1 VSETYKNAELNA
13 AASLRIT
20 TSGRVGIFQLNRP
33 DKLNSIS
40 SEVLQG
46 LKRGLDEFERSLDVR
61 AVLICATGPHFSTGA
76 DLDEVEKFRTD
87 PDTLRAFLELGLG
100 FQNSLENS
108 RLPIVAAVQGLC
120 LAGGLEML
128 LTCDVVFC
136 GSSARFGDQHA
147 RFGLLP
153 GWGGSQRLPRIV
165 GLRSSL
171 DLMFSGCWIDAP
183 TAREWGL
190 VNHVVEDAK
199 LLEEATAYCEKLS
212 KFSSQGLAAMK
223 RLARTGLEMDLSDAL
238 DLETTLALDVLRNKD
253 VEEGLSAF
261 KTRRTPDFR

>member
-1 VSETYKNAELNA
+1 MSETHKNPDENA
-13 AASLRIT
+13 AVSLRIT

-40 SEVLQG
+40 SAVLQS
-46 LKRGLDEFERSLDVR
+46 LKRGLDQFEGSPDVR

-76 DLDEVEKFRTD
+76 DLDEVEKFRVD
-87 PDTLRAFLELGLG
+87 PETLHAFLKLGLE
-100 FQNSLENS
+100 FQKSLENS

-128 LTCDVVFC
+128 LACDVVFC
-136 GSSARFGDQHA
+136 GSAARFGDQHA

-165 GLRSSL
+165 GLRRSL
-171 DLMFSGCWIDAP
+171 DLMFSGSWIDAT

-190 VNHVVEDAK
+190 VNHIIEDNM
-199 LLEEATAYCEKLS
+199 LLEEAVAYCEKLG
-212 KFSSQGLAAMK
+212 KFSGQGLAAMK
-223 RLARTGLEMDLSDAL
+223 RLARSGLEMGLSDAL
-238 DLETTLALDVLRNKD
+238 DAETKLALDVLQNKD
-253 VEEGLSAF
+253 VQEGLSAF
-261 KTRRTPDFR
+261 KMRRTPNFG